1 MKENNKHPS
10 RRRFIQQTTLAG
22 AGIMLASP
30 MQILPQTDKSKNI
43 TMNIKSKGYAGKDE
57 NGKLALWSF
66 ERRAVGDNDILIEIK
81 YSGICHS
88 DIHTIKGHWGPQ
100 QYPQVPGHE
109 IAGIVTAVGKNV
121 TKFKVGDKAGVGC
134 MVNSCM
140 QCESC
145 KKGQEHHCET
155 TGMVG
160 TYGIPEKSS
169 PTGITQGGYSNN
181 IVVRD
186 HFAIK
191 IPDNI
196 DLQYAAPLLCAGI
209 TTYSPM
215 MQYGI
220 KKGDKVGV
228 IGIGGLGHMAIKI
241 AVSKGAEVYAFT
253 TSPSKV
259 NDIKGFGAKEVIVID
274 AGDKSKHQSDSSAS
288 SQPAGETVV
297 ALTKEKLK
305 PWVGKLNYMISTVP
319 YAYEMSSYIDCVKP
333 YGYFTQVGQP
343 IGGELTINNFNMI
356 FNRVNFNGSL
366 IGGIP
371 ETQEVMNYCAKHK
384 IYPQIQIIKAEDV
397 NEAWNKVVNKEAR
410 YRYVIDAATI

>member
-1 MKENNKHPS
+1 MESNNHSS
-10 RRRFIQQTTLAG
+10 RRKFIQQTAMAG
-22 AGIMLASP
+22 AGLMLANT
-30 MQILPQTDKSKNI
+30 LPVFSQTNQSAAASN
-43 TMNIKSKGYAGKDE
+43 NIKSKGYAGKDE
-57 NGKLALWSF
+57 HGKLTAWNF
-66 ERRAVGDNDILIEIK
+66 ERRPVGDNDILIEIK

-88 DIHTIKGHWGPQ
+88 DIHTIKGHWGKQ

-121 TKFKVGDKAGVGC
+121 KKFKVGDKAGVGC

-155 TGMVG
+155 TGNVG
-160 TYGIPEKSS
+160 TYGAPEASS
-169 PTGITQGGYSNN
+169 PTGITQGGYSSNM
-181 IVVRD
+181 VVNE

-191 IPDNI
+191 IPKDI
-196 DLQYAAPLLCAGI
+196 ELQYAAPLLCAGI

-215 MQYGI
+215 MQYDV

-228 IGIGGLGHMAIKI
+228 VGIGGLGHMAIKI

-259 NDIKGFGAKEVIVID
+259 NDIEGFGAKEVIVVD
-274 AGDKSKHQSDSSAS
+274 AADK
-288 SQPAGETVV
+288 
-297 ALTKEKLK
+297 LI
-305 PWVGKLNYMISTVP
+305 PWKGKLDYMVSTVL
-319 YAYEMSSYIDCVKP
+319 YAYEMSPYIDCVKP
-333 YGYFTQVGQP
+333 YGYYTQVGMP
-343 IGGELTINNFNMI
+343 VNGALAINNFNMI

-371 ETQEVMNYCAKHK
+371 ETQVVMDYCAKNK
-384 IYPQIQIIKAEDV
+384 IYPQIQVIKATEIND
-397 NEAWNKVVNKEAR
+397 AWEKVVNKEAR
-410 YRYVIDAATI
+410 YRYVIDAATFS

>member
-1 MKENNKHPS
+1 MEDNSNQNS
-10 RRRFIQQTTLAG
+10 RRKFIQQTAIASAGLILAG
-22 AGIMLASP
+22 PLQFFA
-30 MQILPQTDKSKNI
+30 QTNNKTMSK
-43 TMNIKSKGYAGKDE
+43 NIKSKGYAGKDVAGVMVPW
-57 NGKLALWSF
+57 NF

-100 QYPQVPGHE
+100 KYPQVPGHE

-134 MVNSCM
+134 MVDSCM
-140 QCESC
+140 KCESC
-145 KKGQEHHCET
+145 KNGEEHHCET

-160 TYGIPEKSS
+160 TYGVPDKTS
-169 PTGITQGGYSNN
+169 PMGITQGGYANN
-181 IVVRD
+181 IVVTE

-191 IPDNI
+191 IPESI
-196 DLQYAAPLLCAGI
+196 DLKYAAPLLCAGI

-215 MQYGI
+215 MKI
-220 KKGDKVGV
+220 NFKKGDKIGV
-228 IGIGGLGHMAIKI
+228 IGIGGLGHLAVKL

-259 NDIKGFGAKEVIVID
+259 NDIKNFGAKEVIVV
-274 AGDKSKHQSDSSAS
+274 KSAED
-288 SQPAGETVV
+288 
-297 ALTKEKLK
+297 LK
-305 PWVGKLNYMISTVP
+305 PYKGKLDFMISTVP
-319 YAYEMSSYIDCVKP
+319 YAYDMSPYIDCVKK

-343 IGGELTINNFNMI
+343 INGELTINNFNMI

-371 ETQEVMNYCAKHK
+371 ETQEVMDYCAEKK
-384 IYPQIQIIKAEDV
+384 IYPQIEIIKASKI
-397 NEAWNKVVNKEAR
+397 NKAWDKVVNKEAR
-410 YRYVIDAATI
+410 YRYVIDATTF